1 MEKRLDQFQIG
12 ANFQRTMMQSQITEL
27 EKKIERLQFVNNLL
41 INKMC
46 EDCKQKLTNKTKLK

>member
-12 ANFQRTMMQSQITEL
+12 ANFQRTMMQWQITEL

-41 INKMC
+41 LNQMC
-46 EDCKQKLTNKTKLK
+46 EDCKQKLTNKKKSK